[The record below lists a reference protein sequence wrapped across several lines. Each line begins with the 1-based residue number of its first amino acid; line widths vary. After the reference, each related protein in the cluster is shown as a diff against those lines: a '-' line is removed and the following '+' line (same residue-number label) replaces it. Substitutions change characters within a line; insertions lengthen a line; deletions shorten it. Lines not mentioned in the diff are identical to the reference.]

1 MKMYYDILY
10 YYYNFQEAFYCEDRY
25 RWELSEELQNKI
37 KIQVLRHVDSFELI
51 CLLTEYIICGDLDS
65 MHDNSED
72 LE

>member
-1 MKMYYDILY
+1 MIRGRYFVFIF
-10 YYYNFQEAFYCEDRY
+10 NFQEAFICQDRY
-25 RWELSEELQNKI
+25 CWELSEELKNKI

-65 MHDNSED
+65 LQDGSEE